1 LRACGIYLLATAT
14 SVEEA
19 RAIEAAGIDAI
30 VAKDIEA
37 RGHRGMFDLAN

>member
-30 VAKDIEA
+30 EA